1 VDEPTQGPQGHE
13 RAVVA
18 EVVTSVLRHNLRNR
32 FSSIRNASY
41 YLMRKA
47 QKTELWTADPRV
59 QAFFQLIDRE
69 LASAEELLAHRGPPP
84 GAAFS
89 GHTLLRDAVD
99 RAFGRVRV
107 PVSVRTERSCADQT
121 PVEADAEDLALLIR
135 CLLDNALEAL
145 PGGGA
150 LAVRTWEQ
158 EGRVTLEVSDSGGGI
173 PPEHRAQVFEPFM
186 TTKPGHAG
194 VGLCIVQRLA
204 LRSQGWV
211 EVLPR
216 EPSGTRVLVHFP
228 LGGP

>member
-1 VDEPTQGPQGHE
+1 MDEHTQGLQGHE

-18 EVVTSVLRHNLRNR
+18 EVVTSVLRHSLRNR

-59 QAFFQLIDRE
+59 EAFFQLIDRE
-69 LASAEELLAHRGPPP
+69 LASAEELLARRGPPAGEGPP
-84 GAAFS
+84 GR
-89 GHTLLRDAVD
+89 TLLREAVD
-99 RAFGRVRV
+99 RAFTQVRV

-121 PVEADAEDLALLIR
+121 PVEADAEDLALLTR
-135 CLLDNALEAL
+135 CLLENALEAL
-145 PGGGA
+145 PQGGV
-150 LAVRTWEQ
+150 LSVRTLE
-158 EGRVTLEVSDSGGGI
+158 EDGRVTLEVSDTGGGI
-173 PPEHRAQVFEPFM
+173 PPEHQAQVFEPFM

-211 EVLPR
+211 EVLPG
-216 EPSGTRVLVHFP
+216 EPSGTRVRVHFP